1 MKINILTSAGTIFMI
16 FFLVSTFLQNKLK
29 DETILLEPEKVV
41 MQELYLNS
49 EIGTIASDFKS
60 NYIVKKDGYD
70 YRTYY
75 ISFEED
81 YFLDNKFTQ

>member
-1 MKINILTSAGTIFMI
+1 MI

-81 YFLDNKFTQ
+81 YMLDNKFTQ

>member
-1 MKINILTSAGTIFMI
+1 MKINILTSTGTIFMI

-29 DETILLEPEKVV
+29 EEAILLEPEKVV
-41 MQELYLNS
+41 MQELYSNS
-49 EIGTIASDFKS
+49 EIGNITSDFDS
-60 NYIVKKDGYD
+60 NYTIKKEGYD

-81 YFLDNKFTQ
+81 YLLDNKFTQ